1 MMQCRKNFYI
11 FAVYNKF
18 TFDLQKLY
26 TMEKLSKKK
35 ERRNTKSDA
44 DEKLVRD
51 VLKDVNS
58 NLGKFTT
65 ILKEEIDLVKTTIC
79 SRHAKPT
86 MNAERASQE
95 GFSSLIIRQEIGE
108 KVMRFLH
115 EYIDNQTKPR
125 CIVMPIKAAMEVG
138 VISRPSWTQFV
149 QEFGKNKIRSK
160 SSLTDY
166 LNENYVYQGED
177 YKKLIYIFQQIDKQ

>member
-1 MMQCRKNFYI
+1 
-11 FAVYNKF
+11 
-18 TFDLQKLY
+18 
-26 TMEKLSKKK
+26 
-35 ERRNTKSDA
+35 
-44 DEKLVRD
+44 
-51 VLKDVNS
+51 
-58 NLGKFTT
+58 
-65 ILKEEIDLVKTTIC
+65 
-79 SRHAKPT
+79 
-86 MNAERASQE
+86 
-95 GFSSLIIRQEIGE
+95 
-108 KVMRFLH
+108 MRFLH

>member
-1 MMQCRKNFYI
+1 
-11 FAVYNKF
+11 
-18 TFDLQKLY
+18 
-26 TMEKLSKKK
+26 MEKLSKKK

-86 MNAERASQE
+86 MNAERVSQE

-149 QEFGKNKIRSK
+149 QEFGKDKIRSK

-177 YKKLIYIFQQIDKQ
+177 YKKLIYIFQQIDRQ